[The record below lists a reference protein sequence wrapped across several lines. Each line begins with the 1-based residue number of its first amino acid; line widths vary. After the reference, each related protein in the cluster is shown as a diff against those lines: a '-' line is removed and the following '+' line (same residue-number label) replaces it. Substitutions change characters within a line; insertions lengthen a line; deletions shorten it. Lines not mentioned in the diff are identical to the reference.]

1 MSANEFI
8 KWIAYFNE
16 QYRRRKREENKAKGI
31 IDFTD
36 PEAGAQAISMFKEKK

>member
-1 MSANEFI
+1 MSATEFLG
-8 KWIAYFNE
+8 WIAFFKE
-16 QYRRRKREENKAKGI
+16 QHRKQKRAENKAKGI